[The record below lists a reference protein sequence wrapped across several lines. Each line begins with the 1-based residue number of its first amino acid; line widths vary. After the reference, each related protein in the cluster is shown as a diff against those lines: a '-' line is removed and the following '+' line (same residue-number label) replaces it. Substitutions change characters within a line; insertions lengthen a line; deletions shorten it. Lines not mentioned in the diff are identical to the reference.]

1 MGEPEVF
8 RRSDSGHYRKVG
20 YLRDWPPGVIGEHRE
35 YLGPCLAEDVIQP
48 AQGVN
53 HESAE

>member
-20 YLRDWPPGVIGEHRE
+20 YLRDWPPAVIGEHRE
-35 YLGPCLAEDVIQP
+35 YLGPCLAEDVIKP
-48 AQGVN
+48 AQGVS
-53 HESAE
+53 HESAK